1 LIAALYRK
9 ARFRHRAKRIQS
21 ALIPFVFA
29 MTATPSLLPLA
40 GLCLLELGHTVM
52 GPSCS
57 LVFADLG
64 ADVIKVEPLE
74 GERTRHNVGFGS
86 GLFPLFNRNKR
97 SIAIDLKA
105 EDGKTILR
113 RLVTQADVLVENFA
127 YGTLERLGFGYDA
140 LAALNP
146 RLVYCSLKGFLSG
159 PYEQRPALDEVV
171 QFMGGLAYMTGPH
184 GQPLRAGASVVDLM
198 GGMFGVVGIL
208 VALRERE
215 RTGRGQQVQSALFE
229 STAYMVAQH
238 MSGQIVT
245 GEEPPPMP
253 HKASSWAIY
262 ETFTTADGKTIFI
275 GITSDNHWRAFCTE
289 FALDDLLADPALK
302 TNPQRAAEHDRL
314 APIVEAIAR
323 RHTFAALSA
332 VLERLKIPF
341 APLAKPADLFDDPH
355 LNHGRHMVETHFH
368 NGRRAK
374 LPALPLEMSNH
385 TLGLRTQPPRK
396 GEHTREVLAE
406 AGFDSAQI
414 DAWMARGITL
424 QDENL

>member
-1 LIAALYRK
+1 ME
-9 ARFRHRAKRIQS
+9 S
-21 ALIPFVFA
+21 
-29 MTATPSLLPLA
+29 TPSTSPTGAQALPLA
-40 GLCLLELGHTVM
+40 GIRLLELGHTVM

-64 ADVIKVEPLE
+64 ADVIKIEPLE

-97 SIAIDLKA
+97 SLALDLKTQ
-105 EDGKTILR
+105 DGKSILR
-113 RLVTQADVLVENFA
+113 KLVAQADVLVENFA
-127 YGTLERLGFGYDA
+127 YGTLDRLGFGYDT
-140 LAALNP
+140 LAQINP
-146 RLVYCSLKGFLSG
+146 RLVYCSLKGFLAG
-159 PYEQRPALDEVV
+159 PYEKRPALDEVV

-184 GQPLRAGASVVDLM
+184 GQPLRAGASVVDIM

-208 VALRERE
+208 AALRERE

-245 GEEPPPMP
+245 GKEPPPMP

-262 ETFTTADGKTIFI
+262 ETFSTADEKTIFI
-275 GITSDNHWRAFCTE
+275 GITSDNHWRAFCNE
-289 FALDDLLADPALK
+289 FGLPELLADPALK
-302 TNPQRAAEHDRL
+302 TNPQRAAEHDRI
-314 APIVEAIAR
+314 APIVEAIVR
-323 RHTFAALSA
+323 QRDFKTMAAI
-332 VLERLKIPF
+332 LERLKIPF

-355 LNHGRHMVETHFH
+355 LNQGNRMVETHFQ
-368 NGRRAK
+368 NGKRAR

-396 GEHTREVLAE
+396 GEHTRDVLRE
-406 AGFDSAQI
+406 AGFSTSEI
-414 DAWMARGITL
+414 DDWISSGIVIA
-424 QDENL
+424 DDKI